1 MTVKISG
8 PEKSDVEGCEQV
20 LRALPDYF
28 GIEDALVQYLKDI
41 KTQPTFH
48 AYLDGRLVGFLTI
61 TRHTA
66 GSAEIH
72 LMGVFPKEHRKGIG
86 SALVGAA
93 GHFLIQDGVVL
104 FEVKTLGEAHPDEN
118 YKRTRAFY
126 RAQGF
131 LPLEEISDF
140 WGKGLPTLFMVK
152 PLTQELDMP
161 NKRVEQM
168 R

>member
-8 PEKSDVEGCEQV
+8 PETSDVGGCEQV

-28 GIEDALVQYLKDI
+28 GIEEALVQYLKDI
-41 KTQPTFH
+41 ETQPTFH
-48 AYLDGRLVGFLTI
+48 AYLDRSLVGFLTI

-72 LMGVFPKEHRKGIG
+72 VMGVLPKEHRKGIG
-86 SALVGAA
+86 SELVRTAE
-93 GHFLIQDGVVL
+93 HFLIQDGVVL

-152 PLTQELDMP
+152 PLTQEPERP
-161 NKRVEQM
+161 NNQVEQM